1 MGGSVMAISRLACG
15 PHDVEALAGSDVNRV
30 FLGAGALGHRRF
42 PSVAGF
48 VNVPPWRCIG

>member
-1 MGGSVMAISRLACG
+1 MAISRLACG
-15 PHDVEALAGSDVNRV
+15 PHDVEALAGSDVYRV